1 VHDDDPLVVVVR
13 TEWREAAA
21 HTGEDRVVREE
32 PLEIRIGGVPIAVV
46 MRTPGHDEEL
56 VTGFLLTERIVD
68 NAAQIESVRHCTTVD
83 TPEAE
88 DNVIQAVL
96 RPGVTVDV
104 AALRRNLYASSS
116 CGVCGKASI
125 DQAMACAAPLHDDVR
140 VSVEQLYALPD
151 RLRDAQLVF
160 AQTGG
165 LHAAGLFDA
174 AGRCIAVRED
184 VGRHNAV
191 DKVVGLH
198 ARQSEGD
205 PPVVVM
211 VSGRVSFEIAQ
222 KALAARIPIVAAVS
236 APSSLAVEL
245 ARRSG
250 LTLVGFLRDRRLCV
264 YAGEARVVAA
274 QQETSGLSS
283 RPSGP
288 GGSKPS

>member
-1 VHDDDPLVVVVR
+1 MADPETSDPLVVVDR
-13 TEWREAAA
+13 TEWKGADAEA
-21 HTGEDRVVREE
+21 GEDRVVREE

-68 NAAQIESVRHCTTVD
+68 DVGAIESVRHCSTVD

-88 DNVIQAVL
+88 DNVVQVVL
-96 RPGVTVDV
+96 REGVEVDV

-125 DQAMACAAPLHDDVR
+125 DRAMACAAPLRDDVR
-140 VSVEQLYALPD
+140 VSVDLLYALPD
-151 RLRDAQLVF
+151 RLRAAQPVF

-174 AGRCIAVRED
+174 DGNALVVRED

-191 DKVVGLH
+191 DKAVGVS
-198 ARQSEGD
+198 ARAGAA
-205 PPVVVM
+205 PVVLM

-222 KALAARIPIVAAVS
+222 KALAARVPIVAAVS
-236 APSSLAVEL
+236 APSSLAVDL

-250 LTLVGFLRDRRLCV
+250 LTLVGFLRGRRLCV
-264 YAGEARVVAA
+264 YAGEQRV
-274 QQETSGLSS
+274 QHDGL
-283 RPSGP
+283 
-288 GGSKPS
+288 SKPS

>member
-1 VHDDDPLVVVVR
+1 MAEPDISDPLVVVDR
-13 TEWREAAA
+13 TEWKGADADA
-21 HTGEDRVVREE
+21 GEDRVVREE
-32 PLEIRIGGVPIAVV
+32 PLEIRIGGVPVAVV

-68 NAAQIESVRHCTTVD
+68 DVAAIESVRHCDTVD

-88 DNVIQAVL
+88 DNVVQVVL
-96 RPGVTVDV
+96 RPGVEVDV

-125 DQAMACAAPLHDDVR
+125 DRAMACAAPLQDDVR
-140 VSVEQLYALPD
+140 VSVDFLYALPD
-151 RLRDAQLVF
+151 RLRAAQPVF

-174 AGRCIAVRED
+174 TGTAIVVRED

-191 DKVVGLH
+191 DKAVGVC
-198 ARQSEGD
+198 ARRVAGAR
-205 PPVVVM
+205 PVVLM

-222 KALAARIPIVAAVS
+222 KALAARVPIVAAVS
-236 APSSLAVEL
+236 APSSLAVDL

-264 YAGEARVVAA
+264 YAGAERI
-274 QQETSGLSS
+274 QHEGL
-283 RPSGP
+283 
-288 GGSKPS
+288 SKPS